1 MDLFQKTKL
10 SVMKKRG
17 IVFIA
22 VGFIGSTEMKM
33 TRAVLELEKGNPG
46 VIFAQTADFPSKKEM
61 PKPRDLGLTLTR
73 FEDMPRLSYN
83 FEAKSKYIN
92 KTKNTTYNRIVAYLI
107 WELLNSQTDNLARNK
122 DV

>member
-33 TRAVLELEKGNPG
+33 TRAVLEL
-46 VIFAQTADFPSKKEM
+46 M
-61 PKPRDLGLTLTR
+61 DLLFDVDGIMV
-73 FEDMPRLSYN
+73 EIYD
-83 FEAKSKYIN
+83 
-92 KTKNTTYNRIVAYLI
+92 
-107 WELLNSQTDNLARNK
+107 K
-122 DV
+122 D